1 MKVRAT
7 NCTECRKRI
16 HAEEQEAYLKK
27 QYAYLNDGIY
37 TMAVMSAAVALS
49 VLVQRDRSK
58 AYIQKFYDDM
68 VMIYGT
74 AEVLGKPLI
83 LTDVIKQ
90 LEQDYGVDFSRLHVN
105 FNETQKEFIKGAKS
119 NGR

>member
-1 MKVRAT
+1 
-7 NCTECRKRI
+7 
-16 HAEEQEAYLKK
+16 
-27 QYAYLNDGIY
+27 
-37 TMAVMSAAVALS
+37 MAVMSAAVALS